1 MNTKTHAIN
10 NLIKDIFSDEDELDK
25 IYKYIEC
32 NNDKEKAESIKRDM
46 NKLLEYYYYYIIL
59 I

>member
-1 MNTKTHAIN
+1 MIKKNHEII

-32 NNDKEKAESIKRDM
+32 NNDKDKAESI
-46 NKLLEYYYYYIIL
+46 
-59 I
+59 